1 MLYIS
6 FDICTAIFRYVRLFF
21 NTHIKEGIMATV
33 SSNNQRIELRVD
45 LETKQIA
52 ERASAALGCASL
64 TEYITRLIRENSPQI
79 IQQQT
84 EIKLNNQQ
92 FDRFIAL
99 CEDTTLEPSSRLIK
113 AARRLD
119 NEGF

>member
-1 MLYIS
+1 
-6 FDICTAIFRYVRLFF
+6 
-21 NTHIKEGIMATV
+21 MATA
-33 SSNNQRIELRVD
+33 SPNNQRIDLRVD

-84 EIKLNNQQ
+84 EIMLGNQQ

-99 CEDTTLEPSSRLIK
+99 CEETDLKPGERLVQT
-113 AARRLD
+113 AQRLD
-119 NEGF
+119 KEGY

>member
-1 MLYIS
+1 M
-6 FDICTAIFRYVRLFF
+6 
-21 NTHIKEGIMATV
+21 MATV

-84 EIKLNNQQ
+84 EIKLSNQQ
-92 FDRFIAL
+92 FDHFISL
-99 CEDTTLEPSSRLIK
+99 CEDPTLNPS
-113 AARRLD
+113 RRLV
-119 NEGF
+119 EVSTIR